1 MMVRE
6 SSPAFTRL
14 RLPAEFR
21 HVYDRGKRYDGHL
34 MSAFVH
40 PNNLPHHRIGITASR
55 KAIGNAVARN
65 RAKRLLRETF
75 RLSYPNLDELQTK
88 CDFVLNA
95 RRRLLSVKLSEPL
108 EEFRRIVADAVKHE
122 RRGVNYQGVHQRVER

>member
-1 MMVRE
+1 MTARE
-6 SSPAFTRL
+6 ASPAFTRL

-40 PNNLPHHRIGITASR
+40 PNDLPHHRIGITASR

-65 RAKRLLRETF
+65 RAKRLLREAF
-75 RLSYPNLDELQTK
+75 RLNYPNLDELQVK
-88 CDFVLNA
+88 YDFVLNA
-95 RRRLLSVKLSEPL
+95 RRRLLLVKLSEPL

-122 RRGVNYQGVHQRVER
+122 RRGVDYRVVHQQIER